1 MKKSLFAIC
10 MAAIMLTGCGNTAGT
25 AENSTPAVNSSDA
38 VDSEESVES
47 EQDTESQQ
55 AEQSSEQSFYD
66 WWGIDMPVPAGM
78 EEVEA
83 ALKKD
88 LQCWTNDA
96 GDNTVYYAMDF
107 SYDDEYLD
115 ESKGHTLDELPEVML
130 WQVDEYLLLMC
141 GGSTGEKI
149 SRMTVDSKTE
159 TEFLGAP
166 VLCEKGTFTL
176 NNDHKANYVIYY
188 SYQYFP
194 RSDRK
199 HVPSF
204 WIAFTESDDKEALEL
219 MERAAEAP
227 LKEAKLHE

>member
-1 MKKSLFAIC
+1 